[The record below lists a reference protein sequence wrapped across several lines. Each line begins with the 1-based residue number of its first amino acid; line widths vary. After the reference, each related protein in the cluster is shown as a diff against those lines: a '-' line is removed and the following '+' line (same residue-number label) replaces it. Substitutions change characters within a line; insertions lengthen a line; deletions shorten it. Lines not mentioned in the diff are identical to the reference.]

1 MNLQRL
7 RMLFHKI
14 HFTLIV
20 DGCKRAEYLRKKDLL
35 AYMGKIVCFKV
46 EISQWIPSW

>member
-20 DGCKRAEYLRKKDLL
+20 DGCKRAEYCEKKIYWLIWE
-35 AYMGKIVCFKV
+35 KIVCFKV